1 MCLVFVAWRAHPR
14 YRLVVAANRDEYHA
28 RPTAPAAPWEAEPGP
43 EPSPEPESGPGPGP
57 GPAGPAD
64 GGLRPARSP
73 ATGAGGAGAVGA
85 ALAREAA
92 GEAAHTSPADAG
104 AGAGE
109 GRILAGRDL
118 AAGGAWLGV
127 TTDGRFAALTN
138 YRGSAPPGPD
148 TPSRGRLVADFLR
161 SCLDARGYAREA
173 AREADRYCGFHL
185 LLADRDALLCVTNRG
200 RGGERVTELPAGC
213 HGLANDRLNDPCPR
227 VAGGLPGFRRLL
239 RSEPEDDDLFS
250 LLADD
255 EPAAGA
261 EAPAPGLKRVRSARF
276 VRSPEYGTRSST
288 VVRIAGNGAIAFE
301 ERSFD
306 ARARETG
313 RAAFER
319 PAKRMGAPSW
329 RLRNDRPRDRR
340 QPVEIAPCPGPA
352 VDPGGRVRDGS

>member
-43 EPSPEPESGPGPGP
+43 EPESGP
-57 GPAGPAD
+57 GPAGPTD
-64 GGLRPARSP
+64 GGPRPARSP
-73 ATGAGGAGAVGA
+73 APGAGSVEGAGAA
-85 ALAREAA
+85 SA
-92 GEAAHTSPADAG
+92 GEAPGEAAPTRPADAG

-118 AAGGAWLGV
+118 VAGGAWLGV
-127 TTDGRFAALTN
+127 TADGRFAALTN

-148 TPSRGRLVADFLR
+148 APSRGRLVAGFLR
-161 SCLDARGYAREA
+161 SGLGARGYAHEA
-173 AREADRYCGFHL
+173 AREAERYRGFHL

-239 RSEPEDDDLFS
+239 LGREPEPGALFA

-255 EPAAGA
+255 EPAA
-261 EAPAPGLKRVRSARF
+261 EADVRGSGLERLRSARF
-276 VRSPEYGTRSST
+276 IRGPEYGTRSST
-288 VVRIAGNGAIAFE
+288 VARIAGNGAIAFE

-319 PAKRMGAPSW
+319 PATSPAGAGFAAA
-329 RLRNDRPRDRR
+329 RTLARPPTRTSARGGFRD
-340 QPVEIAPCPGPA
+340 AA
-352 VDPGGRVRDGS
+352 AD

>member
-43 EPSPEPESGPGPGP
+43 ELESGPGP
-57 GPAGPAD
+57 AGLAD
-64 GGLRPARSP
+64 GGPRPARSP
-73 ATGAGGAGAVGA
+73 APGAGGAGGAGAASAG
-85 ALAREAA
+85 EAGGEA
-92 GEAAHTSPADAG
+92 HGEAAHTRPADAG

-118 AAGGAWLGV
+118 VGGGAWLGV
-127 TTDGRFAALTN
+127 TADGRFAALTN

-148 TPSRGRLVADFLR
+148 APSRGRLVAGFLR
-161 SCLDARGYAREA
+161 SGLGARGYAHEA
-173 AREADRYCGFHL
+173 AREADRYSGFHL

-239 RSEPEDDDLFS
+239 RSEPEDDDLFA

-261 EAPAPGLKRVRSARF
+261 EVPASGLERLRSARF
-276 VRSPEYGTRSST
+276 IRGPEYGTRSST
-288 VVRIAGNGAIAFE
+288 VARIAGNGAIAFE

-319 PAKRMGAPSW
+319 SAASPAGA
-329 RLRNDRPRDRR
+329 
-340 QPVEIAPCPGPA
+340 GFA
-352 VDPGGRVRDGS
+352 VARASARTSARGGFQDAAAD